1 MTGRK
6 IHNII
11 YMVGARCFR
20 YDNALPKLSFTSF
33 FSGYAGGWS
42 RNELTIDDV
51 ADPSRLRLGTD
62 DL

>member
-20 YDNALPKLSFTSF
+20 YDNALPKLSFTSI

-51 ADPSRLRLGTD
+51 GRSVKTQIGNR
-62 DL
+62 